1 MATEMNTAR
10 EMLYGATG
18 LSVSNFKLFPGSNRE
33 VTTEQIAAEII
44 RSINEISQTPV
55 AAE

>member
-1 MATEMNTAR
+1 MATEMNSAR
-10 EMLYGATG
+10 DMLFGATG

-33 VTTEQIAAEII
+33 VTTEQIAAEIT
-44 RSINEISQTPV
+44 RSIAEIGAMPV

>member
-44 RSINEISQTPV
+44 RSINEISQMPV